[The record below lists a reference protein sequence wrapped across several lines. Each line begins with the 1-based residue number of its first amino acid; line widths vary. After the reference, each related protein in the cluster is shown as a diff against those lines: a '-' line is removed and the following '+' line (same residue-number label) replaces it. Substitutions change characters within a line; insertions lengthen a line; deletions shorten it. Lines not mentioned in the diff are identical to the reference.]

1 MSEFARTRN
10 SYDGAEKS
18 KRLYPALPDPLEVG
32 TYDNHTHL
40 EIADGDEPLSVAQ
53 HIEMMRQ
60 VNMLGAVQVGVT
72 VESSKYSAEIAA
84 REPMLLAAVAIHPNE
99 APLYGSLKELD
110 DAILEIADLAKL
122 PRVRAVGETGL
133 DYFRTQGDEALSM
146 QQHSFEQHIAIA
158 KEFDLALQIHDR
170 DAHAD
175 VIATLLKVG
184 APERTVFHCYS
195 GDLELAQICKENGW
209 FLSFAGNVTFKKNQ
223 HLRDSLLAVDPSQ
236 LLIETD
242 APFLTPEPLRG
253 RPNAPYLVPHTLRF
267 IAALMQWSDNDLALQ
282 LNRNTE
288 NVYGSWAEG
297 LS

>member
-72 VESSKYSAEIAA
+72 LESSKYSAEIAA

-110 DAILEIADLAKL
+110 EAILEIADLAKL
-122 PRVRAVGETGL
+122 PRVRAIGETGL

-175 VIATLLKVG
+175 VVATLLKVG

-267 IAALMQWSDNDLALQ
+267 VAALMQWSDNDLALQ